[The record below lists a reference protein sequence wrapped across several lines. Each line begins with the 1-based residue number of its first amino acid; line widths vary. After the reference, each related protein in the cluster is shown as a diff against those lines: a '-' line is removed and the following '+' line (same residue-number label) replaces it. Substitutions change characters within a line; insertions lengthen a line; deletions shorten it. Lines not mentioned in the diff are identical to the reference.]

1 MIEPNPSTDQVLSIL
16 MDDAPLAQE
25 RLLNALRRRAD
36 RVVSITTT
44 REHESDAVWVTV
56 VVPGARSV
64 AEAVGRHLAKLVEV
78 REVAVLAP
86 GDFVGLQL
94 ALVSVYASGS
104 EQDEASDILS
114 QVGARLL
121 KITPT
126 ELCAQL
132 TDCPETVDA
141 VVRSL
146 ERIGKT
152 RALRAGLVAF
162 AGA

>member
-36 RVVSITTT
+36 RVISITTT
-44 REHESDAVWVTV
+44 RERESDAVWVTV

-104 EQDEASDILS
+104 AQDEASDILS

-132 TDCPETVDA
+132 TDCPETVDV